1 MQDFGTANQNMK
13 LTVYPVT
20 KNIYGQPIDMFTGRM
35 YNNLTLSKWDN
46 KMNSQSNVVYLET
59 LITIPD
65 TAAVSEDTVT
75 ELYEAVVAIKQ
86 KMEAQK
92 LYFEK
97 GIEILKKY
105 MGDSDV
111 LVSKDGRRLATWKQ
125 QYKQVLNED
134 LLKKNFPK
142 EFKACCKAFDIDL
155 LKEKFTEEYQLCCE
169 SKEAN
174 KPFCLK

>member
-1 MQDFGTANQNMK
+1 MSAHRT
-13 LTVYPVT
+13 
-20 KNIYGQPIDMFTGRM
+20 
-35 YNNLTLSKWDN
+35 YNHLTLSSRDN
-46 KMNSQSNVVYLET
+46 KMNAQSNVVYLET
-59 LITIPD
+59 LIAVPD
-65 TAAVSEDTVT
+65 TSAITDDTVVAV
-75 ELYEAVVAIKQ
+75 YEAVVAMKQ
-86 KMEAQK
+86 KIEAQK
-92 LYFEK
+92 LYLEQ
-97 GIEILKKY
+97 GIEILKQY
-105 MGDSDV
+105 MGESEI
-111 LVSKDGRRLATWKQ
+111 LISKDGRRLATWKQ